1 MVKIFLCGDVMTGR
15 GIDQILPYPS
25 NPELKEPFVKDARD
39 YIRFAEEIN
48 GKINYPVSF
57 DYIWGDALKE
67 LEKEKVDVRIIN
79 LETTITT
86 SNNFLPKAINY
97 RMNPKNIDVLKIFK
111 VDVAC
116 LANNHILDFGEEGLL
131 ETIETLKK
139 NGILTVGAGKNIK
152 EAEKPV
158 VIKIDPFRKVRVES
172 EKVSVIIFNYADV
185 SSGVP
190 IWWKAEKNKAG
201 VNLLNADYTDLTQT
215 MQNNNTDN
223 PDLTQNEQTFNK
235 DADYADF
242 TQNMQN
248 KISKWSAFHSAS
260 YASSSAESAFYD
272 AQSALNKISAGSA
285 SSSAKSA
292 FKIFSIH
299 WGPNWGYEISE
310 EERNFAHRLIDEAN
324 IDIVFG
330 HSSHHFKGIETYK
343 GKLIIY
349 GAGDFIN
356 DYEGIGGYEEFRG
369 DLVLGYVV
377 EIKNL
382 KINKLILLP
391 FRIKKFR
398 LNYCTDEEI
407 DWIFN
412 ILKRESKIDGRM
424 IKENKRIVIELNS

>member
-1 MVKIFLCGDVMTGR
+1 MNPRSSVVKIFLCGDVMTGR

-25 NPELKEPFVKDARD
+25 DPKLKEPFVKDARD
-39 YIRFAEEIN
+39 YIRFAEEVN
-48 GKINYPVSF
+48 GKIEYPVSF

-86 SNNFLPKAINY
+86 SNNFLPKGINY
-97 RMNPKNIDVLKIFK
+97 RMNPKNIDVLKVFK

-152 EAEKPV
+152 EASKPV

-201 VNLLNADYTDLTQT
+201 LSLITDKREFEYGLTFPQI
-215 MQNNNTDN
+215 NTDYN
-223 PDLTQNEQTFNK
+223 TDENGLYPRL
-235 DADYADF
+235 
-242 TQNMQN
+242 
-248 KISKWSAFHSAS
+248 
-260 YASSSAESAFYD
+260 
-272 AQSALNKISAGSA
+272 SALYPR
-285 SSSAKSA
+285 SSVV
-292 FKIFSIH
+292 IFSIH

-343 GKLIIY
+343 GRLIIY

-377 EIKNL
+377 DIENL

-412 ILKRESKIDGRM
+412 VLKRESKIDGRM

>member
-1 MVKIFLCGDVMTGR
+1 MTGR

-39 YIRFAEEIN
+39 YIIFAEEVN

-67 LEKEKVDVRIIN
+67 LEKEKVDLRIIN

-86 SNNFLPKAINY
+86 SNNFLPKGINY
-97 RMNPKNIDVLKIFK
+97 RMNPKNIDVLKVFK

-131 ETIETLKK
+131 EAIETLKK
-139 NGILTVGAGKNIK
+139 NGILTVGAGKNIE
-152 EAEKPV
+152 EASKPA
-158 VIKIDPFRKVRVES
+158 VIKIDPFPKVRVES
-172 EKVSVIIFNYADV
+172 EKVRVIIFNYADV

-201 VNLLNADYTDLTQT
+201 VNLTTDKRRFEYGLTFPQI
-215 MQNNNTDN
+215 NTDYN
-223 PDLTQNEQTFNK
+223 TDENGLYPR
-235 DADYADF
+235 
-242 TQNMQN
+242 
-248 KISKWSAFHSAS
+248 
-260 YASSSAESAFYD
+260 SSALYPR
-272 AQSALNKISAGSA
+272 
-285 SSSAKSA
+285 SSVV
-292 FKIFSIH
+292 IFSIH

-377 EIKNL
+377 EIENL

-412 ILKRESKIDGRM
+412 VLKRESKIYGRM

>member
-1 MVKIFLCGDVMTGR
+1 MNPRSSVVKIFLCGDVMTGR

-25 NPELKEPFVKDARD
+25 DPKLKEPFVKDARD
-39 YIRFAEEIN
+39 YIRFAEEVN
-48 GKINYPVSF
+48 GKIKYPVSF

-67 LEKEKVDVRIIN
+67 LEKEKVDLRIIN

-86 SNNFLPKAINY
+86 SNNFLPKGINY
-97 RMNPKNIDVLKIFK
+97 RMNPKNIDVLKVFK

-152 EAEKPV
+152 EASKPV

-201 VNLLNADYTDLTQT
+201 VNLWDAYYTDLTQN

-223 PDLTQNEQTFNK
+223 PDLTQNEQ
-235 DADYADF
+235 
-242 TQNMQN
+242 N
-248 KISKWSAFHSAS
+248 KI
-260 YASSSAESAFYD
+260 SAESAFH
-272 AQSALNKISAGSA
+272 SVKP
-285 SSSAKSA
+285 A

-343 GKLIIY
+343 GRLIIY

-377 EIKNL
+377 EIENL

-398 LNYCTDEEI
+398 LNYCTKEEI

-412 ILKRESKIDGRM
+412 VLKRESKIDGRM

>member
-1 MVKIFLCGDVMTGR
+1 MNPRLSVVKIFLCGDVMTGR

-39 YIRFAEEIN
+39 YIIFAEEVN

-67 LEKEKVDVRIIN
+67 LEKEKVDIRIIN

-86 SNNFLPKAINY
+86 SNNFLPKGINY
-97 RMNPKNIDVLKIFK
+97 RMNPKNIDVLKVFK

-139 NGILTVGAGKNIK
+139 NGILTVGAGKNIE
-152 EAEKPV
+152 EASKPA
-158 VIKIDPFRKVRVES
+158 VIKIDPFQKVSVES

-201 VNLLNADYTDLTQT
+201 VNLITDKREFEYGLTFPQI
-215 MQNNNTDN
+215 NTDYN
-223 PDLTQNEQTFNK
+223 TDKNGLYPRL
-235 DADYADF
+235 
-242 TQNMQN
+242 
-248 KISKWSAFHSAS
+248 
-260 YASSSAESAFYD
+260 
-272 AQSALNKISAGSA
+272 SALYPR
-285 SSSAKSA
+285 SSVV
-292 FKIFSIH
+292 IFSIH

-310 EERNFAHRLIDEAN
+310 GERNFAYRLIDEAN
-324 IDIVFG
+324 VDIVFG

-377 EIKNL
+377 EIENL
-382 KINKLILLP
+382 KINKLTLLP

-412 ILKRESKIDGRM
+412 VLKRESKIDGSM
-424 IKENKRIVIELNS
+424 IKENKRVVIELNS

>member
-1 MVKIFLCGDVMTGR
+1 MNPRLSVVKIFLCGDVMTGR

-39 YIRFAEEIN
+39 YIIFAEEVN

-67 LEKEKVDVRIIN
+67 LEKEKVDLRIIN

-86 SNNFLPKAINY
+86 SNNFLPKGINY
-97 RMNPKNIDVLKIFK
+97 RMNPKNIDVLKVFK

-152 EAEKPV
+152 EASKPA

-172 EKVSVIIFNYADV
+172 GKVSVMIFNYADV

-201 VNLLNADYTDLTQT
+201 VNLTIDKREFEYGLTFPQINIDY
-215 MQNNNTDN
+215 NTDEN
-223 PDLTQNEQTFNK
+223 GLYPR
-235 DADYADF
+235 
-242 TQNMQN
+242 
-248 KISKWSAFHSAS
+248 
-260 YASSSAESAFYD
+260 SSALY
-272 AQSALNKISAGSA
+272 QR
-285 SSSAKSA
+285 SSVV
-292 FKIFSIH
+292 IFSIH

-310 EERNFAHRLIDEAN
+310 EERNFAYRLIDEVN
-324 IDIVFG
+324 VDIVFG

-377 EIKNL
+377 EIENL

-412 ILKRESKIDGRM
+412 VLKRESKIDGRM

>member
-1 MVKIFLCGDVMTGR
+1 MTGR

-25 NPELKEPFVKDARD
+25 NPKLKEPFVKDARD
-39 YIRFAEEIN
+39 YIRFAEEVN

-67 LEKEKVDVRIIN
+67 LEKEKVDLRIIN

-86 SNNFLPKAINY
+86 SNNFEPKGINY
-97 RMNPKNIDVLKIFK
+97 RMNPKNIDVLKVFK

-139 NGILTVGAGKNIK
+139 NGILTVGAGKNIE
-152 EAEKPV
+152 EASKPA
-158 VIKIDPFRKVRVES
+158 IFGRRTSKIL
-172 EKVSVIIFNYADV
+172 IFNYADV

-201 VNLLNADYTDLTQT
+201 VNLTADQRGFEHGLTRIKKFINEYFKEKNLYENSQHKF
-215 MQNNNTDN
+215 NRN
-223 PDLTQNEQTFNK
+223 PR
-235 DADYADF
+235 
-242 TQNMQN
+242 
-248 KISKWSAFHSAS
+248 
-260 YASSSAESAFYD
+260 SSALY
-272 AQSALNKISAGSA
+272 QR
-285 SSSAKSA
+285 SSVG
-292 FKIFSIH
+292 IFSIH

-377 EIKNL
+377 EIENL
-382 KINKLILLP
+382 KINKLTLLP

-412 ILKRESKIDGRM
+412 VLKRESKIDGRM

>member
-1 MVKIFLCGDVMTGR
+1 MNPRLSVVRIFLCGDVMTGR

-39 YIRFAEEIN
+39 YIRFAEEVN

-67 LEKEKVDVRIIN
+67 LEKEKVDIRIIN

-86 SNNFLPKAINY
+86 SNNFLPKGINY
-97 RMNPKNIDVLKIFK
+97 RMNPKNIDVLKVFK

-139 NGILTVGAGKNIK
+139 NGILTVGAGKNIE
-152 EAEKPV
+152 EASKPA
-158 VIKIDPFRKVRVES
+158 VIKIDPFPKVRVES
-172 EKVSVIIFNYADV
+172 EKVRVIIFNYADV

-190 IWWKAEKNKAG
+190 IWWKAEENKAG
-201 VNLLNADYTDLTQT
+201 VNLWDADYTDLTQT
-215 MQNNNTDN
+215 R
-223 PDLTQNEQTFNK
+223 
-235 DADYADF
+235 
-242 TQNMQN
+242 QN
-248 KISKWSAFHSAS
+248 KISKWPAFHSVS
-260 YASSSAESAFYD
+260 YTSSSAKSAFYSTK
-272 AQSALNKISAGSA
+272 SALNKISAGSA
-285 SSSAKSA
+285 SSSVKSA

-310 EERNFAHRLIDEAN
+310 EERSFAHRLIDEAN

-412 ILKRESKIDGRM
+412 VLKRESKIYGRM

>member
-1 MVKIFLCGDVMTGR
+1 MTGR

-25 NPELKEPFVKDARD
+25 NPELKEPFVKDTRD
-39 YIRFAEEIN
+39 YIRFAEEVN
-48 GKINYPVSF
+48 GKIDYPVSF

-86 SNNFLPKAINY
+86 SNNFLPKGINY
-97 RMNPKNIDVLKIFK
+97 RMNPKNIDVLKVFK

-139 NGILTVGAGKNIK
+139 NGILTVGAGKNIE
-152 EAEKPV
+152 EASKPA
-158 VIKIDPFRKVRVES
+158 VIKIDPFQKVSIES
-172 EKVSVIIFNYADV
+172 EKVSVTIFNYADV

-215 MQNNNTDN
+215 RR
-223 PDLTQNEQTFNK
+223 
-235 DADYADF
+235 
-242 TQNMQN
+242 N
-248 KISKWSAFHSAS
+248 KISKWPVFHLAS
-260 YASSSAESAFYD
+260 YTSSSAESAFYSTK
-272 AQSALNKISAGSA
+272 SALNKISAGSA
-285 SSSAKSA
+285 SSSVKSA

-324 IDIVFG
+324 VDIVFG

-382 KINKLILLP
+382 KINKLTLLP

-412 ILKRESKIDGRM
+412 VLKRESKIYGRM

>member
-1 MVKIFLCGDVMTGR
+1 MNPHSSILKIFLCGDVMTGR

-25 NPELKEPFVKDARD
+25 DPKLKESFVKDARD
-39 YIRFAEEIN
+39 YIRFAEEVN
-48 GKINYPVSF
+48 GKIEYPVSF

-86 SNNFLPKAINY
+86 SNNFLPKGINY
-97 RMNPKNIDVLKIFK
+97 RMNPKNIDILKVFK

-152 EAEKPV
+152 EASKPAA
-158 VIKIDPFRKVRVES
+158 IKIDPFRKVRIES

-185 SSGVP
+185 SSGIP

-201 VNLLNADYTDLTQT
+201 VNLITDKREFEYGLTFPQI
-215 MQNNNTDN
+215 NTDYN
-223 PDLTQNEQTFNK
+223 TDENGLYPRL
-235 DADYADF
+235 
-242 TQNMQN
+242 
-248 KISKWSAFHSAS
+248 
-260 YASSSAESAFYD
+260 
-272 AQSALNKISAGSA
+272 SALYPR
-285 SSSAKSA
+285 SSVV
-292 FKIFSIH
+292 IFSIH

-310 EERNFAHRLIDEAN
+310 EERNFAHRLIDEVN
-324 IDIVFG
+324 VDIVFG

-377 EIKNL
+377 EIENL

-412 ILKRESKIDGRM
+412 VLKRESKIEGRM
-424 IKENKRIVIELNS
+424 IKEDKRIVIELNS

>member
-1 MVKIFLCGDVMTGR
+1 MTGR

-39 YIRFAEEIN
+39 YIIFAEEVN

-67 LEKEKVDVRIIN
+67 LEKEKVDIRIIN

-86 SNNFLPKAINY
+86 SNNFLPKGINY
-97 RMNPKNIDVLKIFK
+97 RMNPRNIDVLKVFK

-139 NGILTVGAGKNIK
+139 NGILTVGAGKNIE
-152 EAEKPV
+152 EASKPA
-158 VIKIDPFRKVRVES
+158 VIKIDPFQKVRVES
-172 EKVSVIIFNYADV
+172 EKVRVIIFNYADV

-201 VNLLNADYTDLTQT
+201 VNLLTEDV
-215 MQNNNTDN
+215 
-223 PDLTQNEQTFNK
+223 
-235 DADYADF
+235 
-242 TQNMQN
+242 
-248 KISKWSAFHSAS
+248 SK
-260 YASSSAESAFYD
+260 
-272 AQSALNKISAGSA
+272 LI
-285 SSSAKSA
+285 AKYLDVA
-292 FKIFSIH
+292 RPNIVIFSIH

-412 ILKRESKIDGRM
+412 VLKRESKIYGRM

>member
-1 MVKIFLCGDVMTGR
+1 MTGR

-25 NPELKEPFVKDARD
+25 DPKLKESFVKDARD
-39 YIRFAEEIN
+39 YIRFAEEVN
-48 GKINYPVSF
+48 GKIEYPVSF

-86 SNNFLPKAINY
+86 SNNFLPKGINY
-97 RMNPKNIDVLKIFK
+97 RMNPKNIDILKVFK

-152 EAEKPV
+152 EASKPAA
-158 VIKIDPFRKVRVES
+158 IKIDPFRKVRIES

-185 SSGVP
+185 SSGIP

-201 VNLLNADYTDLTQT
+201 VNLITDKREFEYGLTFPQI
-215 MQNNNTDN
+215 NTDYN
-223 PDLTQNEQTFNK
+223 TDENGLYPRL
-235 DADYADF
+235 
-242 TQNMQN
+242 
-248 KISKWSAFHSAS
+248 
-260 YASSSAESAFYD
+260 
-272 AQSALNKISAGSA
+272 SALYPR
-285 SSSAKSA
+285 SSVV
-292 FKIFSIH
+292 IFSIH

-310 EERNFAHRLIDEAN
+310 EERNFAHRLIDEVN
-324 IDIVFG
+324 VDIVFG

-377 EIKNL
+377 EIENL

-412 ILKRESKIDGRM
+412 VLKRESKIEGRM
-424 IKENKRIVIELNS
+424 IKEDKRIVIELNS

>member
-1 MVKIFLCGDVMTGR
+1 MNPHSSIVKIFLCGDVMTGR

-25 NPELKEPFVKDARD
+25 DPELKEPFVKDARD
-39 YIRFAEEIN
+39 YIRFAEEVN
-48 GKINYPVSF
+48 GKIKYPVSF

-86 SNNFLPKAINY
+86 SNNFLPKGINY
-97 RMNPKNIDVLKIFK
+97 RMNPKNIDVLKVFK

-116 LANNHILDFGEEGLL
+116 LANNHILDFGEEVLL

-152 EAEKPV
+152 EAKKPA
-158 VIKIDPFRKVRVES
+158 VIKIDPFRKVRIES

-201 VNLLNADYTDLTQT
+201 VNLWDAGYADLTQTRQTINMDADYTDL
-215 MQNNNTDN
+215 
-223 PDLTQNEQTFNK
+223 
-235 DADYADF
+235 

-260 YASSSAESAFYD
+260 YASSSAESAFYSD
-272 AQSALNKISAGSA
+272 QSPLNKISAESA
-285 SSSAKSA
+285 YSSVKSA

-310 EERNFAHRLIDEAN
+310 EERNFAYRLIDEVN
-324 IDIVFG
+324 VDIVFG

-412 ILKRESKIDGRM
+412 VLKRESKIDGSI
-424 IKENKRIVIELNS
+424 IKEDKRIVIELNY

>member
-1 MVKIFLCGDVMTGR
+1 MNPRLSVVKIFLCGDVMTGR

-39 YIRFAEEIN
+39 YIIFAEEVN
-48 GKINYPVSF
+48 GKIDYPVSF

-67 LEKEKVDVRIIN
+67 LEKEKVDLRIIN

-86 SNNFLPKAINY
+86 SNNFLPKGINY
-97 RMNPKNIDVLKIFK
+97 RMNPKNIDVLKVFK

-116 LANNHILDFGEEGLL
+116 LANNHILDFEEEGLL

-139 NGILTVGAGKNIK
+139 NGILTVGAGRNIE
-152 EAEKPV
+152 EASKLA
-158 VIKIDPFRKVRVES
+158 VIKIDPFRKVSVES
-172 EKVSVIIFNYADV
+172 EKVSVTIFNYADV

-201 VNLLNADYTDLTQT
+201 VNLITDKREFEYGLTFPQI
-215 MQNNNTDN
+215 NTDYN
-223 PDLTQNEQTFNK
+223 TDENGLYPRL
-235 DADYADF
+235 
-242 TQNMQN
+242 
-248 KISKWSAFHSAS
+248 
-260 YASSSAESAFYD
+260 
-272 AQSALNKISAGSA
+272 SALYPR
-285 SSSAKSA
+285 SSVV
-292 FKIFSIH
+292 IFSIH

-377 EIKNL
+377 EIENL
-382 KINKLILLP
+382 KINKLTLLP

-412 ILKRESKIDGRM
+412 VLKRESKIDGKM

>member
-1 MVKIFLCGDVMTGR
+1 MLLSVMNPRSSVVKIFLCGDVMTGR

-39 YIRFAEEIN
+39 YIIFAEEVN
-48 GKINYPVSF
+48 GKIDYPVSF

-67 LEKEKVDVRIIN
+67 LEKEKIDLRIIN

-86 SNNFLPKAINY
+86 SDNFLPKGINY
-97 RMNPKNIDVLKIFK
+97 RMNPKNIDVLKVFK

-139 NGILTVGAGKNIK
+139 NGILTVGAGKNIE
-152 EAEKPV
+152 EASKPV
-158 VIKIDPFRKVRVES
+158 VIKIDPFRKVSVES
-172 EKVSVIIFNYADV
+172 EKVSVTIFNYADV

-201 VNLLNADYTDLTQT
+201 VNLITDKREFEYGLTFPQI
-215 MQNNNTDN
+215 NTDYN
-223 PDLTQNEQTFNK
+223 TDENGLYPRL
-235 DADYADF
+235 
-242 TQNMQN
+242 
-248 KISKWSAFHSAS
+248 
-260 YASSSAESAFYD
+260 
-272 AQSALNKISAGSA
+272 SALYPR
-285 SSSAKSA
+285 SSVV
-292 FKIFSIH
+292 IFSIH

-324 IDIVFG
+324 VDIVFG

-377 EIKNL
+377 EIENL

-391 FRIKKFR
+391 FHIKKFR

-412 ILKRESKIDGRM
+412 VLKRESKIGGRM

>member
-1 MVKIFLCGDVMTGR
+1 MTGR

-39 YIRFAEEIN
+39 YIIFAEEVN
-48 GKINYPVSF
+48 GKINYPASF

-67 LEKEKVDVRIIN
+67 LEKEKVDIRIIN

-86 SNNFLPKAINY
+86 SNNFLPKGINY
-97 RMNPKNIDVLKIFK
+97 RMNPRNIDVLKVFK

-139 NGILTVGAGKNIK
+139 NGILTVGAGKNIE
-152 EAEKPV
+152 EASKPA
-158 VIKIDPFRKVRVES
+158 VIKIDPFQKVRVES
-172 EKVSVIIFNYADV
+172 EKVRVIIFNYADV

-201 VNLLNADYTDLTQT
+201 VNLLTEDV
-215 MQNNNTDN
+215 
-223 PDLTQNEQTFNK
+223 
-235 DADYADF
+235 
-242 TQNMQN
+242 
-248 KISKWSAFHSAS
+248 SK
-260 YASSSAESAFYD
+260 
-272 AQSALNKISAGSA
+272 LI
-285 SSSAKSA
+285 AKYLDVA
-292 FKIFSIH
+292 RPNIVIFSIH

-412 ILKRESKIDGRM
+412 VLKRESKIYGRM